1 MNPTLSAEQRAAVV
15 ARCDGVPFYIE
26 QVVEGLSE
34 SGVPEAL
41 YEPLFAR
48 LRADASMLPVIEAAA
63 VIGRLVDRP
72 VLCRVVDLGEEHVN
86 HVIGELE
93 DALVLEA
100 WGPDVWRFRHELLR
114 EIAAE
119 VAPPSVRRTLH
130 GKVGDALASGADPDW
145 GLIAGHYELGGSVRR
160 RRRCL

>member
-1 MNPTLSAEQRAAVV
+1 MV

-48 LRADASMLPVIEAAA
+48 LRADANMMPVIEAAA

-72 VLCRVVDLGEEHVN
+72 LVVPCGRSR
-86 HVIGELE
+86 G
-93 DALVLEA
+93 
-100 WGPDVWRFRHELLR
+100 
-114 EIAAE
+114 
-119 VAPPSVRRTLH
+119 
-130 GKVGDALASGADPDW
+130 GARQPC
-145 GLIAGHYELGGSVRR
+145 HR
-160 RRRCL
+160 